1 MNHAALNGFDV
12 MSAMYHASDSIGKAQ
27 FEKGLEVVNPS
38 NICADD
44 TRRNVE
50 AFDFGILRNPGILT
64 KRTSL
69 IRRELKVW
77 LTVVVI

>member
-38 NICADD
+38 IF
-44 TRRNVE
+44 VQK
-50 AFDFGILRNPGILT
+50 ILGEMLKLLILVSYVTQGILT

-69 IRRELKVW
+69 IRRELKV
-77 LTVVVI
+77 